1 MSDAP
6 ARHNAKIVATIGPA
20 SWEIERLKSMLEAG
34 VDVIRINAAHNTID
48 IRREIVHTIRRAAQE
63 TGRCV
68 AILQDLAG
76 PKPRTGPL
84 PDGETVSLRHD
95 QPVDL
100 IAGDGRLEPNR
111 ISIDDAKL
119 IEQLRPGQRVLIMDG
134 LIELIVTSRDGDL
147 LHTNVVR
154 GGNLRGRQGVT
165 VPGAPAPPRTLSAQ
179 ESADIAFAA
188 EADLEYLGVSFVTSP
203 RDIEMVRAELHR
215 SGGRCG
221 IIAKIERPE
230 ALNSLHE
237 IAHISDAIMVA
248 RGDLG
253 VQLPPEEVPIA
264 QKHII
269 AIARRHGTPVITA
282 TQMLESM
289 INQPIPTRAETSDV
303 ANAILDGTDA
313 VMLSAET
320 ATGEFP
326 LEAVQMMNRIVM
338 AVEHEFSPTR
348 TADADGPITIAS
360 LIARAANDIARRGPL
375 INQIAVFTRSGF
387 SAREVARERPNVPI
401 VALTNNDFVARQLSL
416 VWGVTSLVAPFADS
430 TEAMIN
436 DMTERLVKSDYVEP
450 GHNVL
455 FVGSLT
461 VYNEPGHTN
470 LLHVRAVSS
479 A

>member
-1 MSDAP
+1 VVEST
-6 ARHNAKIVATIGPA
+6 ARRNAKIVATIGPA
-20 SWEIERLKSMLEAG
+20 SWDFERLKSLLEAG
-34 VDVIRINAAHNTID
+34 VNVVRINAAHNTID
-48 IRREIVHTIRRAAQE
+48 IRREVVQTIRRAAHE

-84 PDGETVSLRHD
+84 PDGVTISLRHD
-95 QPVDL
+95 QLVD
-100 IAGDGRLEPNR
+100 IVAGAEQLEPNR
-111 ISIDDAKL
+111 ISVDDPDLVDQIKA
-119 IEQLRPGQRVLIMDG
+119 GQRVLIMDG
-134 LIELIVTSRDGDL
+134 LIELIVTSRDDDVV
-147 LHTNVVR
+147 HTRVVR
-154 GGNLRGRQGVT
+154 GGHLRGRQGVT
-165 VPGAPAPPRTLSAQ
+165 VPGATPPPRRLTEQ
-179 ESADIAFAA
+179 EAADIAFAA
-188 EADLEYLGVSFVTSP
+188 EANLEYLGVSFVTSP
-203 RDIEMVRAELHR
+203 DDIRMVRSELHR
-215 SGGRCG
+215 HGGHCG
-221 IIAKIERPE
+221 IVAKIERPE
-230 ALNSLHE
+230 ALAILHE

-269 AIARRHGTPVITA
+269 AVSRRHGAPVITA

-326 LEAVQMMNRIVM
+326 LESVEMMNRIVT
-338 AVEHEFSPTR
+338 AVEREFPPTR
-348 TADADGPITIAS
+348 SENADGPITTAS
-360 LIARAANDIARRGPL
+360 LIARAADDIARRGPL
-375 INQIAVFTRSGF
+375 VNRIAVFTRSGF

-416 VWGVTSLVAPFADS
+416 VWGVTSLVAPFDDN
-430 TEAMIN
+430 TEKMIN
-436 DMTERLVKSDYVEP
+436 AMTERLVKSNDVDP

-470 LLHVRAVSS
+470 LLHIRAV
-479 A
+479 

>member
-1 MSDAP
+1 MAEST
-6 ARHNAKIVATIGPA
+6 ARRNAKIVATIGPA

-34 VDVIRINAAHNTID
+34 VDVIRVNAAHNTID
-48 IRREIVHTIRRAAQE
+48 IRRDIVRTIRTAAQE

-84 PDGETVSLRHD
+84 PDGQTISLRHD

-100 IAGDGRLEPNR
+100 VAGDDRLEPNR
-111 ISIDDAKL
+111 ISVDDTNL
-119 IEQLRPGQRVLIMDG
+119 IQELRPGQRVLIMDG
-134 LIELIVTSRDGDL
+134 LLELIVTSRQGDVV
-147 LHTNVVR
+147 HASVVR
-154 GGNLRGRQGVT
+154 GGQLRGRQGVT
-165 VPGAPAPPRTLSAQ
+165 VPGAPLPPRTLTAQ
-179 ESADIAFAA
+179 ESADIAFAV

-203 RDIEMVRAELHR
+203 RDIEMVRAELRRH
-215 SGGRCG
+215 GGRCG
-221 IIAKIERPE
+221 IVAKIERPE
-230 ALNSLHE
+230 ALATLHE

-264 QKHII
+264 QKRII
-269 AIARRHGTPVITA
+269 AVARRHGAPVITA

-289 INQPIPTRAETSDV
+289 IYQPIPTRAETSDV

-326 LEAVQMMNRIVM
+326 LEAVKMMSRIVT
-338 AVEHEFSPTR
+338 AVEREFTPTR
-348 TADADGPITIAS
+348 SDNAAGPITTAS
-360 LIARAANDIARRGPL
+360 LIARAADDIARRGPL

-416 VWGVTSLVAPFADS
+416 VWGVTSLVAPFADN
-430 TEAMIN
+430 TEEMIN
-436 DMTERLVKSDYVEP
+436 DMTARLVDSNVVKT
-450 GHNVL
+450 GQNVL

-470 LLHVRAVSS
+470 LLHVRAV
-479 A
+479 